1 VNRLMVAGISR
12 AELEG
17 VFPWVR
23 FLPDEAARQ
32 FAAIIDDYHEAA
44 EIWARDPAA

>member
-1 VNRLMVAGISR
+1 MATGISR

-23 FLPDEAARQ
+23 FLPDEAACQ
-32 FAAIIDDYHEAA
+32 LAAIIDDYREAA
-44 EIWARDPAA
+44 EIYAHHPAA